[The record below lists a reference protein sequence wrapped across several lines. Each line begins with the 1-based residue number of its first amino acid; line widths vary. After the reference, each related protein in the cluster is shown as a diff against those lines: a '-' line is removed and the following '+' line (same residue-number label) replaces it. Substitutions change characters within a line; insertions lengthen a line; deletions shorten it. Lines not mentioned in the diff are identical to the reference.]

1 MLSAP
6 ALSFPDGTGF
16 AIWYLWDAG
25 TYTNGVHFF
34 ISNYPKYFWSKD
46 WKRFSNSCLILLL
59 LLAKAFGIGNNGSEF
74 LLEFNWWNWKVKFIQ
89 LLFGNIK
96 HWSSGAND
104 CSDNLLR
111 QDCWLKTYLKNIGLT
126 IDWSMVIFQSLS
138 GRNKSGLSL
147 SSRQVTATNFFVLAI
162 EKYTTFF
169 W

>member
-1 MLSAP
+1 MQLYLYSLDVKFANFNVYIYP
-6 ALSFPDGTGF
+6 WPKCSPCFHLHPFPDKTGF

-34 ISNYPKYFWSKD
+34 ISIYPKYFWSKD
-46 WKRFSNSCLILLL
+46 WKRFPILPHFVFDEGFRYRLQWKRIFVGVRL
-59 LLAKAFGIGNNGSEF
+59 VE
-74 LLEFNWWNWKVKFIQ
+74 LEVKFIQ

-138 GRNKSGLSL
+138 GRNKSG
-147 SSRQVTATNFFVLAI
+147 
-162 EKYTTFF
+162 
-169 W
+169 